1 MFQDNFDLQ
10 YSHVTVDTNCSRN
23 KPMSLMTQLSSEG
36 QNMSKVLS
44 SSSQLFHNGFG
55 VSKHGDQLQV
65 DEVEEN
71 KSDTELRTEV
81 SQERTSDDGDAETMG
96 RALPYLGFEGEKSA
110 IGFDVW
116 ALTA

>member
-1 MFQDNFDLQ
+1 MSPNARWK
-10 YSHVTVDTNCSRN
+10 SSPPRVDAFTERWSCMDRACHFSRN

-81 SQERTSDDGDAETMG
+81 SQERTSDDGDVKGYSDAG
-96 RALPYLGFEGEKSA
+96 
-110 IGFDVW
+110 
-116 ALTA
+116 